1 MKRLLSVLWV
11 VPLLLVSCTLGPN
24 YSRPPVETPPA
35 WRDNTALDN
44 TIANLPWWELFRDPV
59 LEDLIRTALVENKD
73 VRIAAERIVEARAL
87 YGFTKADLYPRVDV
101 TADGG
106 YLRGSEKG
114 LNPLPPGADT
124 KTEFYNLSADLAW
137 EIDFFGRLRRATEA
151 QYALLLSTEEA
162 RRAVVIALVADV
174 ARRYVELRDL
184 DRRLGIA
191 RRTLAS
197 RQEYRELARIR
208 FEGGVTSE
216 IDFRQAQAEYHR
228 VEGTVLDLERQIP
241 QKENEISVLLGRNP
255 GAIPRAGST
264 EEVSAPPAVPAGL
277 PSDLIERRP
286 DVREAEEILIASNAR
301 IGEAKAL
308 LFPRIALTGSFG
320 FASTEIDQWLTAP
333 AQAWSIGGS
342 LLQPIFNAGQN
353 RRRVEISESQQR
365 QALYAY
371 EKSIQ
376 AALRE
381 VEDAIVGYRK
391 GGELRISTAARA
403 SAERK
408 VLHLAEL
415 RYRGGVTGYLEVLDS
430 QRSLFN
436 AELDESLSIRDH
448 LITLIQFYKALGGG
462 WPPEA
467 PKEEGPEPIAGT
479 QG

>member
-1 MKRLLSVLWV
+1 MIRRLAVLGLAS
-11 VPLLLVSCTLGPN
+11 LLLASCTLGPN
-24 YSRPPVETPPA
+24 YSRPPVETPA
-35 WRDNTALDN
+35 SWRDNTALDN
-44 TIANLPWWELFRDPV
+44 SIANLPWWELLRDPV
-59 LEDLIRTALVENKD
+59 LEELIRTALSQNKD
-73 VRIAAERIVEARAL
+73 LRIAAERVVEARAL
-87 YGFTKADLYPRVDV
+87 YGFTKADLYPRVDL
-101 TADGG
+101 TGDGA
-106 YLRGSEKG
+106 YLRGSERG
-114 LNPLPPGADT
+114 LNPVPPGADT
-124 KTEFYNLSADLAW
+124 ETEFYRLSADLAW

-162 RRAVVIALVADV
+162 RRGVVIALVSDV
-174 ARRYVELRDL
+174 ARTYVELRDL

-191 RRTLAS
+191 RRTLTS
-197 RQEYRELARIR
+197 RAEYRELARIR

-216 IDFRQAQAEYHR
+216 IDFRQAEAEYHR
-228 VEGTVLDLERQIP
+228 VEGTVIDLERSIA

-255 GAIPRAGST
+255 GKIPRPPPA
-264 EEVSAPPAVPAGL
+264 EEIRTPPAVPAGL
-277 PSDLIERRP
+277 PSELLERRP
-286 DVREAEEILIASNAR
+286 DVREAEEILVASNAR

-320 FASTEIDQWLTAP
+320 FESTEIDQWLTAP

-391 GGELRISTAARA
+391 GGELRVSTTARA

-408 VLHLAEL
+408 VLHLAEV
-415 RYRGGVTGYLEVLDS
+415 RYRGGVAAYLEVLDA

-436 AELDESLSIRDH
+436 AELDESQSIRDQ
-448 LITLIQFYKALGGG
+448 LISLIRLYKALGGG
-462 WPPEA
+462 WTPEA
-467 PKEEGPEPIAGT
+467 PKETGPGQPPGARG
-479 QG
+479 